1 MGTTSALAL
10 ACPSIFSGAFIRETE
25 PPQLQSRAHFYDLI
39 FQKWL
44 ALLPRSIFWN
54 EIESS
59 SRYSLARFLATAL
72 PDRGPQPRKHRP
84 YLSKATVPYRTCK
97 NTGIRPSIT
106 SPGNSHPPG
115 LLLSST
121 ASTCQM
127 LLLPLGLTRGQDS
140 PWTFVRNVM
149 QHGSLR
155 AKLFQLPDTCN
166 RYQINTFLSFFSEDI
181 LRLRQD
187 SL

>member
-1 MGTTSALAL
+1 VLSPALCRANVFRDRSVTPNRPTRAALKWGTTSALAL

-25 PPQLQSRAHFYDLI
+25 PPLQSRAHFYDLI
-39 FQKWL
+39 FQMWL

-97 NTGIRPSIT
+97 NTGIRPYHFTRELAPSRTVTLIYCLHLPNALAAT
-106 SPGNSHPPG
+106 RMDKRTRLTMDIRPQRDA
-115 LLLSST
+115 T
-121 ASTCQM
+121 WKFAS
-127 LLLPLGLTRGQDS
+127 
-140 PWTFVRNVM
+140 
-149 QHGSLR
+149 
-155 AKLFQLPDTCN
+155 
-166 RYQINTFLSFFSEDI
+166 
-181 LRLRQD
+181 
-187 SL
+187 